1 MVSIDELQKSI
12 HFSTFAQCQTGPYV
26 MGYRFQSIDFIEGD
40 FVHLIDHA
48 GNQIKALLDHY
59 RILFNSWSC
68 WLY

>member
-26 MGYRFQSIDFIEGD
+26 MGYRFQSIDFMEGD

-48 GNQIKALLDHY
+48 GNQIKALY
-59 RILFNSWSC
+59 G
-68 WLY
+68 